1 MASENRPPD
10 PSLEPPLPE
19 APPPYRPGMALL
31 QQRLA
36 ERGYEFDF
44 FQAVR
49 LLERLSPDRAP
60 VGRFS
65 VPGSEVARFEVNQEM
80 GFPASAI
87 EGIEFVEGQ
96 PARVKVNFMGLTGP
110 QGVLPLYYT
119 ELLRER
125 LRARDQTA
133 ASFFDLFNH
142 RIISLFYQA
151 WEKYR
156 FPIAYER
163 GDRDRFSHH
172 LLDLIGLGTQGL
184 ENRQPLPDDSLIFYT
199 GLLSQRARSA
209 SALRNLV
216 ADYFDVPCEVEQF
229 IGGWYPL
236 IEETQCC
243 LDAEDATISEQL
255 GFGAVVGDE
264 VYDQQSAVRIIL
276 GPLSLE
282 RYCGFLPQGAGHE
295 PLKALV
301 RLFGGPTI
309 DFEVKL
315 ILAKEEVPECH
326 LGPRPAAV
334 CEEEEFALENIQLG
348 WTSWVKTAPRQ
359 ADAADAILRF

>member
-184 ENRQPLPDDSLIFYT
+184 ETRQPLPDDSLIFYT

-216 ADYFDVPCEVEQF
+216 SDYFDVPCEVEQF

-301 RLFGGPTI
+301 SLFGGPTI

-315 ILAKEEVPECH
+315 ILAKAEVPECH

-334 CEEEEFALENIQLG
+334 REEEEFALENIQLG

>member
-10 PSLEPPLPE
+10 HSLDPPLPE

-36 ERGYEFDF
+36 ERGYEFEF

-60 VGRFS
+60 VGRFN

-87 EGIEFVEGQ
+87 EGIEFAEGQ

-125 LRARDQTA
+125 LRARDHSP

-172 LLDLIGLGTQGL
+172 LLDLIGLGTPGL
-184 ENRQPLPDDSLIFYT
+184 ANRQPLPDDSLIFYT

-243 LDAEDATISEQL
+243 LDAEDVSISEQL
-255 GFGAVVGDE
+255 GFGAVVE
-264 VYDQQSAVRIIL
+264 MRKHS
-276 GPLSLE
+276 
-282 RYCGFLPQGAGHE
+282 
-295 PLKALV
+295 
-301 RLFGGPTI
+301 
-309 DFEVKL
+309 
-315 ILAKEEVPECH
+315 VPC
-326 LGPRPAAV
+326 
-334 CEEEEFALENIQLG
+334 
-348 WTSWVKTAPRQ
+348 
-359 ADAADAILRF
+359 